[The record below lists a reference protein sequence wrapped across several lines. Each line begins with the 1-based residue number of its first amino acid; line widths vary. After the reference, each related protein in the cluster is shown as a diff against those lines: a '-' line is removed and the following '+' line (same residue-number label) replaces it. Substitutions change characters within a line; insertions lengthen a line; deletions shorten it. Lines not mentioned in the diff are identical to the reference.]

1 MLLVER
7 MHIHAPAFTIAG
19 NRSATPV
26 RKVIA
31 MKVKLFVLVAMGFMF
46 SAAVSA
52 QDVLDLS
59 GQFRCVQGCDAGL
72 VSQPA
77 YVSQRGW
84 ELRLVNEAGVPARAW
99 IDRPG
104 HIWVQ
109 SWDEGAVYSADGM
122 TIWFRRGTVW
132 QRDLGQWT
140 VPVAPPPRLSRA
152 QPVPRR
158 QRAAIPVQPVPAT
171 ARAFDGAWSVQI
183 ITQQGPCDRTYR
195 FPVRISNGNVVN
207 EFGEAVSLQG
217 RVAPN
222 GAIQVSVSGG
232 GQHADGGGRLSA
244 TTGGGTWRGQGSAG
258 SCAGVWEAARRG

>member
-1 MLLVER
+1 
-7 MHIHAPAFTIAG
+7 
-19 NRSATPV
+19 
-26 RKVIA
+26 
-31 MKVKLFVLVAMGFMF
+31 
-46 SAAVSA
+46 
-52 QDVLDLS
+52 LS

-84 ELRLVNEAGVPARAW
+84 ELRLVNEAGVPARGW

-132 QRDLGQWT
+132 ERDLGQWA

-158 QRAAIPVQPVPAT
+158 QRAAIPAQPVPAT

>member
-31 MKVKLFVLVAMGFMF
+31 MKVKLFVLVALGFMF

-52 QDVLDLS
+52 QDVLNLS
-59 GQFRCVQGCDAGL
+59 GQFRCVQGCDAAL

-132 QRDLGQWT
+132 QRDLGQW
-140 VPVAPPPRLSRA
+140 
-152 QPVPRR
+152 
-158 QRAAIPVQPVPAT
+158 
-171 ARAFDGAWSVQI
+171 
-183 ITQQGPCDRTYR
+183 
-195 FPVRISNGNVVN
+195 
-207 EFGEAVSLQG
+207 
-217 RVAPN
+217 
-222 GAIQVSVSGG
+222 
-232 GQHADGGGRLSA
+232 ADNLTL
-244 TTGGGTWRGQGSAG
+244 TTGGSA
-258 SCAGVWEAARRG
+258 SFWHAGFSPSSNTPKLKPS